1 MKKLLNAYRKAAT
14 WLASFGADRYL
25 HLLAGLILAFI
36 IGVFLCTPLWV
47 SGLLALAI
55 VIAVGWLK
63 EIFDSFTGELG
74 DLVDWLFTS
83 IGGAIGYGLLMLSTL
98 V

>member
-1 MKKLLNAYRKAAT
+1 MKKLLNVYRKAAS

-25 HLLAGLILAFI
+25 HLLAGLILTFI
-36 IGVFLCTPLWV
+36 IGVFLGAPLWQ
-47 SGLLALAI
+47 SGLIALAI
-55 VIAVGWLK
+55 VVVVGWLK

-74 DLVDWLFTS
+74 DLVDWRFTI
-83 IGGAIGYGLLMLSTL
+83 IGGVIAYGLLVLSTL